1 MSLTEARRPFPSPG
15 ERDKGEQII
24 KSSYLHPYIKS
35 FDDLIAWGITKL
47 GGEYDDNTGGLQ
59 NVELSERMIQVCAAD
74 AIEKYTKYASFDIHD
89 IVIDLTEEGR
99 YNRERNEVNLQDK
112 NIADIHDIAF
122 DRDTLLY
129 GFGNDLFFGTGAML
143 QSYAG
148 AGVFPF
154 FNNVGTTNGSWIG
167 LHNLHENLEM
177 INRMTGSCPQYRYY
191 KSTKT
196 LKITPEPRIVEGKK
210 NLILITCELEPPP
223 EELYGNEYVKR
234 LFLALLKIQL
244 GVVRKKFGSVQLPG
258 GGTIDTDIGQE
269 GKEEF
274 DKAMEELRSSESFGN
289 IFFVG

>member
-1 MSLTEARRPFPSPG
+1 MSEPVPYRRPYKMEKRD
-15 ERDKGEQII
+15 ERGDRIE
-24 KSSYLHPYIKS
+24 KSSYLHPYIKNM
-35 FDDLIAWGITKL
+35 DDLIAWGITKL
-47 GGEYDDNTGGLQ
+47 GGEYDGDEGGLQ
-59 NVELSERMIQVCAAD
+59 NVELSKRMIQVCVAD
-74 AIEKYTKYASFDIHD
+74 AIEKYTKYASFDIED
-89 IVIDLTEEGR
+89 IIVPLDGYVHNRGLDLSE
-99 YNRERNEVNLQDK
+99 Y

-122 DRDTLLY
+122 QRDTLLY

-167 LHNLHENLEM
+167 LHNLHEHLEM
-177 INRMTGSCPQYRYY
+177 INRLTGSCPQYRYF
-191 KSTKT
+191 KSSKI
-196 LKITPEPRIVEGKK
+196 LKITPEPRIKPGYD
-210 NLILITCELEPPP
+210 NSILITCEVEPPP

-244 GVVRKKFGSVQLPG
+244 GIVRKKFGSVQLPG
-258 GGTIDTDIGQE
+258 GGTIDTEIGAE

-289 IFFVG
+289 LCFCG

>member
-1 MSLTEARRPFPSPG
+1 MEEKAPLRRPYQKKTD
-15 ERDKGEQII
+15 DKGESIE
-24 KSSYLHPYIKS
+24 KSSYLHPYIRNI
-35 FDDLIAWGITKL
+35 DDLIAWGITKL

-59 NVELSERMIQVCAAD
+59 NVELSKRMIQVCVAD
-74 AIEKYTKYASFDIHD
+74 AIEKYTKFASFDIQD
-89 IVIDLTEEGR
+89 IVVPLDGYVRGKGLDLSQ
-99 YNRERNEVNLQDK
+99 Y
-112 NIADIHDIAF
+112 NIADIHDISF
-122 DRDTLLY
+122 KRDALLY

-167 LHNLHENLEM
+167 LHNLHEHLEM
-177 INRMTGSCPQYRYY
+177 INRLTGSCPQYRYF
-191 KSTKT
+191 KSTKI
-196 LKITPEPRIVEGKK
+196 LKITPEPRIKPGRENV
-210 NLILITCELEPPP
+210 ILITCEVEPPP

-244 GVVRKKFGSVQLPG
+244 GIVRKKFGSVQLPG
-258 GGTIDTDIGQE
+258 GGTIDTEIGQE

-289 IFFVG
+289 ICMLG